1 MSLILEA
8 VGSMAEDQM
17 HLADINLTFEK
28 GAFYVVLG
36 ATLAGKTS
44 LLRLLSGLDQPTSGA
59 ITMDGRNIVEVPV
72 WKRRVSMVYQQFI
85 NYPHLDVR
93 ANIAF
98 PLHRAGLP
106 GDEIDR
112 RINEVTALLGIGE
125 LLRRRPGEL
134 SGGQQ
139 QRVALA
145 RSLVKN
151 ADLLLLDE
159 PLVNLDYK
167 LREQLRPE
175 FRSLFGNNTSAII
188 IYSTTEPLEALML
201 GGRIVIL
208 DEGRV
213 LQTGDV
219 HEAFHNPA
227 CETVARVFNDPP
239 MNMISADVTEDRILL
254 GDGLVV
260 PRSGH
265 LAGLPPGPCRIGIR
279 ANDLNLE
286 QSAADDMELMAEVQ
300 LSEVNGSETYIH
312 IHHNEVS
319 WVVRED
325 GVHSY
330 ALGSRIGIRFNPGR
344 LFAFSSA
351 DGRLLAAPDNLVSGS
366 AVMEG

>member
-8 VGSMAEDQM
+8 AGSTLDEQM
-17 HLADINLTFEK
+17 HLADIDLTFEK
-28 GAFYVVLG
+28 GAFYVLMG

-44 LLRLLSGLDQPTSGA
+44 LLRLLSGLDQPTTGT
-59 ITMDGRNIVEVPV
+59 ITMDGRNIVEIPV

-85 NYPHLDVR
+85 NYPHLDIR

-98 PLHRAGLP
+98 PLLRAGLP
-106 GDEIDR
+106 GDEIDSR
-112 RINEVTALLGIGE
+112 VAEVTDLLGIGE
-125 LLRRRPGEL
+125 LLHRRPGEL

-175 FRSLFGNNTSAII
+175 FRNLFSNNTSAII

-201 GGRIVIL
+201 GGHIVIL
-208 DEGRV
+208 HEGRV
-213 LQTGDV
+213 LQTGNV

-227 CETVARVFNDPP
+227 SETVARIFNDPP
-239 MNMISADVTEDRILL
+239 MNMISAEVREDCIVM
-254 GDGLVV
+254 GAELVL

-265 LAGLPPGPCRIGIR
+265 LAALPPGPCRIGIR

-286 QSAADDMELMAEVQ
+286 QTAADDMELSAEVQ

-312 IHHNEVS
+312 ISHNEVS

-325 GVHSY
+325 GVHAH
-330 ALGSRIGIRFNPGR
+330 ALASRISIRFNPGR

-351 DGRLLAAPDNLVSGS
+351 DGRLLAAPDTPVHRSGG
-366 AVMEG
+366 MEG